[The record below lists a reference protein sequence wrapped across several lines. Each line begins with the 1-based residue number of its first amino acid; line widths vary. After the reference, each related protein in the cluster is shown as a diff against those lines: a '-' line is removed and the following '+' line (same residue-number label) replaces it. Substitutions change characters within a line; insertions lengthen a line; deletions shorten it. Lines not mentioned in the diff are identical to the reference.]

1 MAMSTNTTAG
11 ATTAAM
17 LICIMSQS
25 AQSAVGT
32 ASTLIK
38 VNPALE
44 NKACATEL
52 WGDTSKCRKKQIT
65 CKHVYLHVP
74 VLYTIGNSECQ

>member
-1 MAMSTNTTAG
+1 MIMNTIMITIMITMMAMSTNTTAG

-52 WGDTSKCRKKQIT
+52 
-65 CKHVYLHVP
+65 
-74 VLYTIGNSECQ
+74 

>member
-1 MAMSTNTTAG
+1 MMAMSTNTTAG
-11 ATTAAM
+11 ATTAAII
-17 LICIMSQS
+17 ICKISQS

-32 ASTLIK
+32 GTASTLMK

-52 WGDTSKCRKKQIT
+52 
-65 CKHVYLHVP
+65 
-74 VLYTIGNSECQ
+74 